1 MYSFSAGSV
10 DGLRCGTRKEQPVH
24 DRGRTIP
31 RNEIPRGGS
40 AVPGDE
46 GPRAAWH
53 GREYAPQAEHH
64 RILDES
70 FITRHPPGADSVV
83 VDVGCGTGEF
93 TVRLAEL
100 VPAGRVIGVDPDP
113 SMLEQA
119 QTKARANLEFRVGH
133 VQELDEVCEVT
144 SADLV
149 VSRAMFH
156 WIPLN
161 EYARCY
167 NAIFRVLKPGGW
179 FHAESGGAGNV
190 RAVIALLSEVAVEQA
205 LTPARITFPDA
216 GAVFE
221 ILEQA
226 GFQIGDGGVTT
237 VAQRRRFDRQ
247 QLLGFVR
254 TQPALAYV
262 AGAPP
267 DVRDAFLAA
276 VERRVDELRRDDG
289 TYDQTFVR
297 LQVLSQRV

>member
-1 MYSFSAGSV
+1 MCTSYLPPICGWFALSW
-10 DGLRCGTRKEQPVH
+10 LRKKEYVYAVT
-24 DRGRTIP
+24 DDK
-31 RNEIPRGGS
+31 GG
-40 AVPGDE
+40 
-46 GPRAAWH
+46 RAAWH

-64 RILDES
+64 RVLDEP
-70 FITRHPPGADSVV
+70 FIARHPPASDAVV

-93 TVRLAEL
+93 TVQLAEL

-119 QTKARANLEFRVGH
+119 QTKARANLEFRVGR
-133 VQELDEVCEVT
+133 VQQLDEVCEVA

-167 NAIFRVLKPGGW
+167 NAIFRVLKPSGW

-190 RAVIALLSEVAVEQA
+190 RAVIALLSDVAVEQG

-216 GAVFE
+216 GSVLD

-237 VAQRRRFDRQ
+237 VAQRRRFDRD
-247 QLLGFVR
+247 QLIGFVR
-254 TQPALAYV
+254 TQPSLAYV
-262 AGAPP
+262 VGAPP
-267 DVRDAFLAA
+267 EVRDAFLAA
-276 VERRVDELRRDDG
+276 VERRVDELRRYDG

-297 LQVLSQRV
+297 LHVLGQRQ